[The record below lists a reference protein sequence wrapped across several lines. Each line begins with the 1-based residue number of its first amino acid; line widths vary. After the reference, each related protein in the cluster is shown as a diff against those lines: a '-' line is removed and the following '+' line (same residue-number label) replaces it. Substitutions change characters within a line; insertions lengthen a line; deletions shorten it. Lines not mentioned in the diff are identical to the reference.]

1 MITVPLPRLLDANL
15 QEVRRLYPLAAS
27 ITLVAQGAGE
37 ASLTLAAGDP
47 RPAMHQWVQLFT
59 QHGSAGFYRVT
70 GISNTYT
77 GDTQITLRHGI
88 DTLSDSVYSAQ
99 AEEATVTVRQF
110 LTNILSYQTARVA
123 GRAPWQ
129 LGVCEDTTSV
139 KRAFNYDNLAE
150 LLRGLE
156 DEKQNFYFTYDF
168 ATTPWTLNFV
178 RKPAEVACEFRLS
191 RNIEG
196 VTVTLDDSEL
206 CTQLLL
212 SVNVMTTTTPTSSM
226 DPDVDWPTITA
237 NDSTVRTY
245 NNAAAQAEWGIVQ
258 KTASIDTQDDIVGQ
272 EFPDA
277 DAWAARFM
285 ADHSQPTLQIQITGE
300 DLYEIT
306 GDTFDELR
314 LAALCRAALPDHDAL
329 FAERVVSVTYPDIY
343 GTPTSVTVSLANRLP
358 RFSNSIAQAQKE
370 AAKADST
377 AKTAK
382 RSAGG
387 GGGGTAK
394 ELESWAMIVKKTKE
408 SADVTGLTELA
419 ETGIIL
425 DAETGAKIYSL
436 NQGFVSQY
444 AELNVQSGR
453 ITAVAQSTDALDNR
467 VSSAEVEI
475 DGTNAKIAL
484 KANQTEVDN
493 LTSRVSQ
500 AEIDIDGANA
510 QIALKASQSTVDAL
524 GERVSQAEIDINGAE
539 AQIALKVNK
548 GNVST
553 QLAIECGNVTVSGG
567 NLVVDGYITSKGLET
582 TTIKVAGIDCSGDID
597 AQGVRTSSLL
607 IGQSDVSTAV
617 SSIGPATASGGKI
630 TIPWK
635 RLNGKSGTDVTFNI
649 ADTKFYKD
657 GVSAAWTNAY
667 NTVRINNNKNPG
679 AGNKTINLGSGQSVE
694 VYAQA
699 KSNANASVWTTV
711 GTVTV
716 NAPTYTLGS
725 LSIASNGIYNAPTY
739 GYTGFSYV
747 SVDVP
752 TNPSITQC
760 YIPSN
765 ALSNVTV
772 TAKSQGRYNVTG
784 NVTIRVDFSDG
795 THTTYGPYTV
805 HHYD

>member
-99 AEEATVTVRQF
+99 AEEATFTVRQ
-110 LTNILSYQTARVA
+110 LLSNILGYQTARVA

-168 ATTPWTLNFV
+168 TTTPWTLNFV

-212 SVNVMTTTTPTSSM
+212 SVNVMTTTTPTSSV

-314 LAALCRAALPDHDAL
+314 LAALCRVALPDHDAL

-370 AAKADST
+370 AAKADSA

-394 ELESWAMIVKKTKE
+394 ELESWAMIVKKTTE

-453 ITAVAQSTDALDNR
+453 ITAVAQSTDALNNR

-475 DGTNAKIAL
+475 DGINAKIAL

-567 NLVVDGYITSKGLET
+567 NLVVSGYITSQGLIT
-582 TTIKVAGIDCSGDID
+582 AMGSFSGSIVAPSVTADAFYLGRSSGEQLVQKEI
-597 AQGVRTSSLL
+597 SM
-607 IGQSDVSTAV
+607 
-617 SSIGPATASGGKI
+617 
-630 TIPWK
+630 
-635 RLNGKSGTDVTFNI
+635 GTLHF
-649 ADTKFYKD
+649 
-657 GVSAAWTNAY
+657 TNSFVVG
-667 NTVRINNNKNPG
+667 TG
-679 AGNKTINLGSGQSVE
+679 TSGQLDIGHYHE
-694 VYAQA
+694 V
-699 KSNANASVWTTV
+699 T
-711 GTVTV
+711 
-716 NAPTYTLGS
+716 
-725 LSIASNGIYNAPTY
+725 
-739 GYTGFSYV
+739 
-747 SVDVP
+747 
-752 TNPSITQC
+752 
-760 YIPSN
+760 
-765 ALSNVTV
+765 
-772 TAKSQGRYNVTG
+772 
-784 NVTIRVDFSDG
+784 FSDG
-795 THTTYGPYTV
+795 KFTIGGATGTAPGPFDITATTWYKNKIAAAKNDRSVKASSFLITNVTEYPNSKMIIFSVEAIANDGTIYTSATQSLTYTGESYTKVISGYSHYGALYS
-805 HHYD
+805 YDSVDGYQRVGTGYWYLSGTRYNALYAKN